1 MKNLKKIGAVVLAL
15 VFALT
20 FCTSCGSSD
29 SSSDDKTIIVAATPA
44 PHAEI
49 LEQVKDALAED
60 GWTLEVK
67 EFEDYIQPNEA
78 VSNGECDANYFQ
90 HINYLDSYNSEN
102 GTDLVN
108 AGGIHYEPMGIY
120 AGTKSSLDALAEGDK
135 IGVPNDPTN
144 EARAL
149 ALLEENGVIKLKE
162 GAGVNATKT
171 DVVENP
177 KNIEIVELEA
187 ATLPTSLPDLGV
199 AVINGNYALEAG
211 LSLADALATETA
223 ESTLIAEQY
232 VNIIACAKGNEES
245 EKIVA
250 LVKALQSDAVK
261 EFIESTY
268 NGSVQ
273 PMF

>member
-1 MKNLKKIGAVVLAL
+1 MKNLKKISAVVLAL
-15 VFALT
+15 VFALA
-20 FCTSCGSSD
+20 FCTSCGSDD
-29 SSSDDKTIIVAATPA
+29 SASDDKTIIVAATPA

-90 HINYLDSYNSEN
+90 HINYLNSYNEEN

-171 DVVENP
+171 DIVENP
-177 KNIEIVELEA
+177 KKVEIVELEA
-187 ATLPTSLPDLGV
+187 ATLPSSLPDLGV

-211 LSLADALATETA
+211 LALSDALATETA

-245 EKIVA
+245 DKIVA

-261 EFIESTY
+261 SFIEETY